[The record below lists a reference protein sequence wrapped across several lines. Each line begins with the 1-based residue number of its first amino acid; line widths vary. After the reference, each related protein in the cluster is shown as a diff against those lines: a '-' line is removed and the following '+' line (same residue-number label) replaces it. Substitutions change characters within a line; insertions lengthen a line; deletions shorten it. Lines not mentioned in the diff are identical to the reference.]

1 MVEDDLKRQD
11 GAAAAYVAA
20 KVAGIRDPF
29 AVRAQYGTRQRH
41 ADEIRVHVESRD
53 SMKRTHSAMLLS

>member
-1 MVEDDLKRQD
+1 MVEDGLKRQD

-29 AVRAQYGTRQRH
+29 AVRAQYGARQRH
-41 ADEIRVHVESRD
+41 ADEIRVYVE
-53 SMKRTHSAMLLS
+53 